1 MRTIRQTLRGSL
13 LALPFMVCGALYAQA
28 PAGAGRAE
36 ARTDSALRI
45 GLALSGGGA
54 RGGAHVGVLRAL
66 YELRIPIDYIAGT
79 SMGSIIGGLY
89 ASGLSEDELEEAI
102 TTTDWQAMFS
112 EVPPRTERTF
122 RRKRDDDLFLV
133 KAHLGYNDGEIQLPF
148 GLIQGQHMDLILNR
162 FMIPVSAVRD
172 FDRLA
177 IPFRAIA
184 TDIVTGDAVV
194 LGRGNLA
201 HAIRASLSVPAIIA
215 PIEIDGRLL
224 VDGGI
229 AMNLPVEVVRAMG
242 ADVIIAVD
250 ISTPLAAREEITSA
264 LDITGQLS
272 GFLTRRGTEAQIAQ
286 LRDDDILIVPELGE
300 LGAGDFDRIEETIL
314 LGYEATMM
322 AAAELRRLAL
332 DAAEYGAHREAR
344 PDPRD
349 ETLPVIEFVRL
360 NNHTRLADETILSRM
375 GSLETGGP
383 LDIAATED
391 AIGGAYGL
399 QLFQNVRYEVVTD
412 DEGTGLEITV
422 DERSWGPN
430 YLQVGVEY
438 SGKLDGASIFNLAA
452 SYLRTEVNEKGGEWR
467 SAVKLGDEPGAFSEF
482 YQPLGARSMFF
493 FNPRL
498 SIESPIINLF
508 ENHERIAEFQA
519 PQALLS
525 LDAGREIGVW
535 GEWRAGLLSGT
546 GNLEL
551 RVGETTTPPD
561 SRFRRGEFFTRF
573 TVDTIDDVNFPREGA
588 SGSIEWRGSRTSL
601 GADQDYDHIIL
612 DSVIAKSWGRHTL
625 AGSLRFQ
632 STRSGT
638 TPVQGLFRLGGFFNL
653 SGYYENELSGQHVGR
668 VLGTYYQRIGEFA
681 GLSAYVGFTAELGNA
696 WDARSDITLDNSVA
710 AGSVWMGVDTPI
722 GPVYV
727 AYGNAE
733 GGLGTIYL
741 SAGKMF

>member
-1 MRTIRQTLRGSL
+1 MRTIRQTLRVSL

-36 ARTDSALRI
+36 GRTDSALRI

-79 SMGSIIGGLY
+79 SMGSVIGGLY

-112 EVPPRTERTF
+112 EVPPRIERTF

-133 KAHLGYNDGEIQLPF
+133 KARLGYNDGEIQVPM
-148 GLIQGQHMDLILNR
+148 GLIQGQRMDLMLNR

-194 LGRGNLA
+194 LGGGNLA

-242 ADVIIAVD
+242 ADIIIAVD
-250 ISTPLAAREEITSA
+250 ISTPLATREEITSA
-264 LDITGQLS
+264 LGITGQLS

-300 LGAGDFDRIEETIL
+300 LGAGDFDRIEETIP

-332 DAAEYGAHREAR
+332 DAPDYRAHREAR

-360 NNHTRLADETILSRM
+360 NNQTRLADETILSRM
-375 GSLETGGP
+375 GDLETGGP

-391 AIGGAYGL
+391 AIAGAYGL
-399 QLFQNVRYEVVTD
+399 QLFQNVRYEVVAD
-412 DEGTGLEITV
+412 DAGTGLEITV
-422 DERSWGPN
+422 DERSWGPD
-430 YLQVGVEY
+430 YLQVGLEF
-438 SGKLDGASIFNLAA
+438 SGKLEGASVFNLAA
-452 SYLRTEVNEKGGEWR
+452 SYLRTALNEKGGEWR

-493 FNPRL
+493 FNPKL
-498 SIESPIINLF
+498 GFESPIITLF
-508 ENHERIAEFQA
+508 QNNERIAEFQA
-519 PQALLS
+519 PQILLS
-525 LDAGREIGVW
+525 LDAGRELGVW
-535 GEWRAGLLSGT
+535 GEWRVGLLSGT
-546 GNLEL
+546 GDLEL
-551 RVGETTTPPD
+551 RVGETTAPPD

-588 SGSIEWRGSRTSL
+588 SGRIEWLGSRTSL
-601 GADQDYDHIIL
+601 GADQDYDQIIL
-612 DSVIAKSWGRHTL
+612 NSVIAKSWGRHTL
-625 AGSLRFQ
+625 VGSLRFV
-632 STRSGT
+632 STRSGI
-638 TPVQGLFRLGGFFNL
+638 TPVQGLPRLGGFFDL
-653 SGYYENELSGQHVGR
+653 SGYYQNELSGQHVGR
-668 VLGTYYQRIGEFA
+668 LLGAYYRRIGDFA
-681 GLSAYVGFTAELGNA
+681 LPVYVGFTAELGNA
-696 WDARSDITLDNSVA
+696 WDARSEISLDNSVA
-710 AGSVWMGVDTPI
+710 AGSLWMGVDTPL
-722 GPVYV
+722 GPMYV

-741 SAGKMF
+741 FAGQMF